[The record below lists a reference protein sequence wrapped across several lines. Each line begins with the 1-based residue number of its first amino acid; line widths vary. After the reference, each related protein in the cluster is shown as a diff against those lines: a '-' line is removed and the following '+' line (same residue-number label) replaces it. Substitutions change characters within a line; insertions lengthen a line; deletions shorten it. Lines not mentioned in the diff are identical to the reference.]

1 MPTDCDPSARAKAAL
16 DRLATFVFQRDPSV
30 LSEFTDDAL
39 LVGSERG
46 EIAAGRAQLQSFFQ
60 QIFQR
65 PARFSW
71 EWEDIRASATDDL
84 CWFFAEGVIVLPKT
98 RNPRR
103 RLQHF
108 FVRPGPHPSLA
119 AMSVRQHGLITA
131 IRRNSS
137 ATTKEMPCRTGIQW
151 RSGPLSL
158 GPGWAA

>member
-46 EIAAGRAQLQSFFQ
+46 EIASGRAQLQSFFQ

-84 CWFFAEGVIVLPKT
+84 CWFFAEGVIVTTGGEGQT
-98 RNPRR
+98 RSPY
-103 RLQHF
+103 RLSGVLQRVQGRWMWHQF
-108 FVRPGPHPSLA
+108 
-119 AMSVRQHGLITA
+119 HGSEPT
-131 IRRNSS
+131 
-137 ATTKEMPCRTGIQW
+137 
-151 RSGPLSL
+151 
-158 GPGWAA
+158 